1 MINNNLQ
8 QMLTLQ
14 QLAEYRFVTVIS
26 FRLAKRKLEAAIT
39 VEFQG
44 SSPELDD
51 LMMKCKMLVDT
62 IEEIDACLR
71 KYFVAN
77 GRLN

>member
-8 QMLTLQ
+8 QMLTLN
-14 QLAEYRFVTVIS
+14 QLAEYRYVTVIS
-26 FRLAKRKLEAAIT
+26 FRIAKRRLEAAII
-39 VEFQG
+39 VQG
-44 SSPELDD
+44 QGASPELDD
-51 LMMKCKMLVDT
+51 LMVKCKLLLDT

-71 KYFVAN
+71 EYFAVN